1 MSFKILQK
9 ANILTSADVS
19 VFLKA
24 GSGIDDRNKKYNWM
38 DQKVWLN
45 IVALSKHKFG
55 NDHSFFYK
63 ELPERIGRL
72 EKEWRR
78 FLDENEPENAV
89 IPDFED
95 KISADQNIGH
105 FLHMCLIR
113 SVREDRTVLSCMQFI
128 KKTLGDYFAQ
138 PVTDQI
144 AEIWEESLP
153 NKPVLYLLSA
163 GADPTNNIDEFAK
176 KKK

>member
-1 MSFKILQK
+1 MMCFKILIK
-9 ANILTSADVS
+9 AGILTSADVG

-72 EKEWRR
+72 EKEWRK
-78 FLDENEPENAV
+78 FLDENEPENAI

-95 KISADQNIGH
+95 KIQADQNIGH

-113 SVREDRTVLSCMQFI
+113 SVREDRTVLASNQFI
-128 KKTLGDYFAQ
+128 KKTLGDYFTM
-138 PVTDQI
+138 PVTD
-144 AEIWEESLP
+144 
-153 NKPVLYLLSA
+153 
-163 GADPTNNIDEFAK
+163 
-176 KKK
+176 